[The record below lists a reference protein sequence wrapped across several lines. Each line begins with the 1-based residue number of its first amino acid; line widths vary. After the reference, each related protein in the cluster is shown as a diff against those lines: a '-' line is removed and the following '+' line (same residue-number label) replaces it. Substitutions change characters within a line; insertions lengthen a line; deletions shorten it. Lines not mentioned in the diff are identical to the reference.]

1 MEKRF
6 SYQVAMRTAV
16 MGVLLAFIILGGVAY
31 LVLTGWT
38 LRIAG
43 TVLSR
48 EMSFVLFGLLAVL
61 AVAILIGS
69 GLALAAGRRE
79 IVVSP
84 AGLRLPKGELT
95 KSMVGIDPRDV
106 RDLVLQQAS
115 GVRTLNVKHSGGV
128 VKLRSSNLASLA
140 EFEDLTYTI
149 SSVSGVVPR

>member
-1 MEKRF
+1 
-6 SYQVAMRTAV
+6 MRTAV
-16 MGVLLAFIILGGVAY
+16 MGVLLALIILGGVAY

-43 TVLSR
+43 MVLSR

-140 EFEDLTYTI
+140 EFEDLTYAI